1 MNDQLP
7 EWKPEELPDLPGIDK
22 AKPSRAAQKGKQAP
36 ATEASGPTPTP
47 TVSPEPSA
55 PAPAAPAPAAP
66 SVPYVPQMPV
76 KVGASTG
83 TIIARV
89 IGFTCLGIGLF
100 VLISACSIINQINQ
114 TIHSYT
120 EPTKDPRVAELAIKA
135 DGYLGAFTANES
147 MIPDFANFQMT
158 QANYGE
164 LPCPDGYSSPDTC
177 TLGETAA
184 LSSRDDAKY
193 CAEVIALAKEL
204 GATHDSV
211 PNANS
216 MEPLSSK
223 STDRCVATLST
234 YPRSV
239 GWGWFSARYFLQGV
253 DKNNTPFIIQLSL
266 EQDSV
271 VNMGTGT
278 DSANTDPTKLE
289 TETWKYTITT
299 STGFDTENP
308 ISQIPDYS
316 DGKIQAAA
324 MLDTVAY
331 YRRSNPKIDPFDGT
345 FAKTMLKEYKQR
357 FRFSGNVSAHAD
369 SDGTVHWVQFGAKDF
384 NACISVG
391 QLADL
396 KAQSEDAMSDM
407 LTSGLPGGTMELS
420 GLGKEVSSISAKSK
434 FGDYVLGTCH

>member
-1 MNDQLP
+1 VTDQLP
-7 EWKPEELPDLPGIDK
+7 EWQPPELPDAPDGSIPK
-22 AKPSRAAQKGKQAP
+22 SRPKPSAETVVASPIAAAAQP
-36 ATEASGPTPTP
+36 ATTPDYASIGYVKPPT
-47 TVSPEPSA
+47 
-55 PAPAAPAPAAP
+55 
-66 SVPYVPQMPV
+66 
-76 KVGASTG
+76 STG
-83 TIIARV
+83 TIVARV
-89 IGFTCLGIGLF
+89 IGFSCLGIGLF
-100 VLISACSIINQINQ
+100 VLIAACSIINQINQ
-114 TIHSYT
+114 SIQSYHT
-120 EPTKDPRVAELAIKA
+120 EQTMDPRVAELTIQAN
-135 DGYLGAFTANES
+135 DYRDAFMANVS
-147 MIPDFANFQMT
+147 MIPDFGNFQQT

-211 PNANS
+211 PNALK

-253 DKNNTPFIIQLSL
+253 DKNSTPFIIQLSL
-266 EQDSV
+266 EQDSL

-278 DSANTDPTKLE
+278 VSANTDPTKLE
-289 TETWKYTITT
+289 PETWQYTITT

-308 ISQIPDYS
+308 ISQIPDYT

-331 YRRSNPKIDPFDGT
+331 FRRSNPKIDPFDGA
-345 FAKTMLKEYKQR
+345 FAKTVLNEYKQR
-357 FRFSGNVSAHAD
+357 FRFSGTAAAHAD

-384 NACISVG
+384 MACISVG

-396 KAQSEDAMSDM
+396 KAFNENAGNDM
-407 LTSGLPGGTMELS
+407 LTSGLPGGTVELA
-420 GLGKEVSSISAKSK
+420 GLGKEVSSITAKSK
-434 FGDYVLGTCH
+434 FGDYVVGTCH